1 MPQASFNMGVLQ
13 LATTSLSVLAS
24 HSTHRQTQSGR
35 FVCKFSD
42 LLMFWISWKKCIIWT
57 NYFFYFSFHLRR
69 HYQNENFHFSLG
81 LERGGF
87 SPGDTTSLL
96 LMWPR
101 HNTLYYT
108 PITGQ
113 YNSPRI
119 YCLLCTLVW
128 QVLIR
133 TECSFRRDLRNSSFI
148 FFRCDFT
155 SLLNKIPSFSLKFL
169 LLNENKFENVSGL
182 IHIY

>member
-1 MPQASFNMGVLQ
+1 MLIALHRSTYCHEKWQRNPVLP
-13 LATTSLSVLAS
+13 L
-24 HSTHRQTQSGR
+24 R
-35 FVCKFSD
+35 FSQRKRS
-42 LLMFWISWKKCIIWT
+42 K
-57 NYFFYFSFHLRR
+57 
-69 HYQNENFHFSLG
+69 NFHFSLG

-96 LMWPR
+96 LMRPR